1 MSRAVAV
8 GPATYR
14 APGAAEW
21 FAVALLCACGLFSA
35 LLELLFVGRFYVGR
49 FPLPVVVVAAVVGNL
64 VLTRWGYRI
73 LGRASGATLPLVFWL
88 LPVLA
93 LTMYNRPEGDVIVTS
108 LYDQQWV
115 YYGLLFLGAGA
126 GFVTI
131 VKLSGG
137 PAARRPVEQSPTRPR
152 PTPGARPPRTKV

>member
-1 MSRAVAV
+1 MSVASR

-21 FAVALLCACGLFSA
+21 VAVALLCGSGVFSA
-35 LLELLFVGRFYVGR
+35 LLELLFIGRFYAGKIVV
-49 FPLPVVVVAAVVGNL
+49 PVVVVVAVGGNL

-73 LGRASGATLPLVFWL
+73 LRRVSGATLPLVFWM

-108 LYDQQWV
+108 QYGQQYV

-126 GFVTI
+126 GFITI
-131 VKLSGG
+131 VMLSGT
-137 PAARRPVEQSPTRPR
+137 PSRPPVDAPVRPR
-152 PTPGARPPRTKV
+152 PTPGARPRGKNS

>member
-1 MSRAVAV
+1 MSRGVVEGSAS
-8 GPATYR
+8 YR

-21 FAVALLCACGLFSA
+21 VAIALLCGCGVFSA
-35 LLELLFVGRFYVGR
+35 LLELLFIGRYYIGTFVV
-49 FPLPVVVVAAVVGNL
+49 PVVVVAAVVGNL
-64 VLTRWGYRI
+64 VLTRWGFRI
-73 LGRASGATLPLVFWL
+73 LRRMSGATLPLVFWL

-108 LYDQQWV
+108 LYGQQWV

-131 VKLSGG
+131 VMLSGG
-137 PAARRPVEQSPTRPR
+137 PAARRPVDPPPARPR
-152 PTPGARPPRTKV
+152 PTPGARPPRKSG